1 MTFYTG
7 TYLNKAEEGWS
18 VNWEKIVLCQ
28 LLIFMYGAQKHFE

>member
-18 VNWEKIVLCQ
+18 VNWEKMVLCQ
-28 LLIFMYGAQKHFE
+28 LFPDSFLCMGG